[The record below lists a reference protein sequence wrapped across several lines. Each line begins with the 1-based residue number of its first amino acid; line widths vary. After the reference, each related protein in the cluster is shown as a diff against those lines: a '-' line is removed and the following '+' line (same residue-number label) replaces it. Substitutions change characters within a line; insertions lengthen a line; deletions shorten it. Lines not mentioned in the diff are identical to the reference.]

1 MKAIELLRELSEA
14 TGVSGYETEASA
26 IARRAFEAY
35 ADEIRTDALGN
46 VIALKRGDRAPD
58 APRRTIM
65 LAAHVDEIGLM
76 VKGCE
81 EGFIRFTNVGG
92 VDLRTIVG
100 QEVVVHGARPL
111 PGIVGSRPP
120 HVLSAEERQQAV
132 PLDDLFIDVG
142 LSQESLEKVVRVGDL
157 ITMRRDMVELADG
170 YVSGKAFDDRAGV
183 VSLAL
188 CLEYLATLRHTWDV
202 YAVATSQEEVG
213 LRGATVSAY
222 GVAPNVA
229 IAVDVGFGAQQ
240 GVDEKE
246 SITMG
251 GGPSIAKGPNIH
263 PAMFDRLVETA
274 KAHELTHQIEYVA
287 GATGTDAWAIQV
299 AREGIP
305 TALLSLPLRYM
316 HTSVETLS
324 ARDMERT
331 GRLMALFIA
340 GLDEAFAA
348 TLGFAEPGERNAE
361 PRG

>member
-1 MKAIELLRELSEA
+1 MNAVELLRELSQA

-26 IARRAFEAY
+26 IARRAFESH
-35 ADEIRTDALGN
+35 ADALSTDALGN
-46 VIALKRGDRAPD
+46 VIALKRGDRPTD
-58 APRRTIM
+58 APRRAIM
-65 LAAHVDEIGLM
+65 LAAHADEVGLM
-76 VKGCE
+76 VKGYE
-81 EGFIRFTNVGG
+81 EGFLRFTTVGG
-92 VDLRTIVG
+92 VDVRTIVG
-100 QEVVVHGARPL
+100 QEVVVHGVRPL

-120 HVLSAEERQQAV
+120 HVLSAEERQKAV

-142 LSQESLEKVVRVGDL
+142 LSPESLRQAVHVGDL
-157 ITMRRDMVELADG
+157 ITMRRELVELAEG
-170 YVSGKAFDDRAGV
+170 YVAGKAFDDRTGV

-188 CLEYLATLRHTWDV
+188 CLEDLATLRHSWDV

-222 GVAPNVA
+222 GVAPDVA

-240 GVDEKE
+240 GVEEKD
-246 SITMG
+246 SIAMA

-274 KAHELTHQIEYVA
+274 KMHEVTHQIEYAA

-316 HTSVETLS
+316 HTSVETICV
-324 ARDMERT
+324 RDMERT

-340 GLDEAFAA
+340 GLDEAFA
-348 TLGFAEPGERNAE
+348 TQMGI
-361 PRG
+361 